1 MSNPPN
7 PYTYLIRSLI
17 FGLAGVVMLAIAG
30 SMAYWRYEF
39 LSQAQRA
46 PGVVSKLNAGGS
58 HPEIEFTSA
67 DNQVISYAQGGM
79 ISGYEVGQPVQ
90 VLYLA
95 EDPKMTAVI
104 EDQGALWGDS
114 ALIGLIGLGCALAAR
129 SEFSSGRKKTAVPP
143 SKGR

>member
-7 PYTYLIRSLI
+7 PYIYLIRSVI
-17 FGLAGVVMLAIAG
+17 CGLVGLSLLVIAG
-30 SMAYWRYEF
+30 YMAYWRYEF
-39 LSQAQRA
+39 LPQAQRA
-46 PGVVSKLNAGGS
+46 PGVVTKLNAGGS

-95 EDPKMTAVI
+95 EDPEMTAVVN
-104 EDQGALWGDS
+104 DRGRCGALRR
-114 ALIGLIGLGCALAAR
+114 C
-129 SEFSSGRKKTAVPP
+129 
-143 SKGR
+143 